1 MKQREEDMSPI
12 FIEKLIKR
20 LIVKQDYILLPNE
33 AGRIVIQPSINVL
46 VKQDSQ
52 YVTYIQVIDADSLSV
67 ETINERL
74 EQKDGTLLRME
85 EQGKVLAYSLFIF
98 SKGMDEEKLKL
109 IEESQRNH
117 ETEPKALK
125 NFVVDTSN
133 KEVRKLF
140 SRPNTD
146 RGLLKFITH
155 VVEKD
160 SLEDCDEV
168 PVETLVLHK
177 KNDYQITYQVK
188 KPILTYGL
196 IAINILVYLALVLY
210 ERTSGIS
217 YGQLIIQFGA
227 KVNSLILEGEYWRFI
242 TPIFLHGSLT
252 HLLVNCYSLYII
264 GSLVERLYGRGR
276 FIASYFIAG
285 ILGNLCSFLFV
296 PGPSVG
302 ASGAIFG
309 LMGILLY
316 FGLERPLQFKV
327 YFGSSIITS
336 ILINLVYGFTST
348 GIDNFA
354 HLGGLIG
361 GFLAIGI
368 LSSVKKKRWYFNK
381 PLYILLLSIITIG
394 GVAYGFNNNES
405 KIIRSMNTLDK
416 LEEME
421 KWGEVEKVAKDIL
434 DMNSRY
440 EDNQII
446 TLWSLIRAQGI
457 QGKYDEAIPYC
468 NQLILLSP
476 ADGHYM
482 LGVIY
487 FDQGELQMAKEE
499 LLAAQASG
507 ADAEQIQELLSII
520 EQYVSQ

>member
-1 MKQREEDMSPI
+1 M
-12 FIEKLIKR
+12 
-20 LIVKQDYILLPNE
+20 
-33 AGRIVIQPSINVL
+33 
-46 VKQDSQ
+46 
-52 YVTYIQVIDADSLSV
+52 
-67 ETINERL
+67 
-74 EQKDGTLLRME
+74 
-85 EQGKVLAYSLFIF
+85 
-98 SKGMDEEKLKL
+98 
-109 IEESQRNH
+109 
-117 ETEPKALK
+117 
-125 NFVVDTSN
+125 
-133 KEVRKLF
+133 
-140 SRPNTD
+140 
-146 RGLLKFITH
+146 
-155 VVEKD
+155 EKD
-160 SLEDCDEV
+160 SAEAYDQV
-168 PVETLVLHK
+168 PIETLVLDK
-177 KNDYQITYQVK
+177 KKDYQITYQVK

-227 KVNSLILEGEYWRFI
+227 KVNNLILEGEYWRFI
-242 TPIFLHGSLT
+242 TPIFLHGSLM

-276 FIASYFIAG
+276 FITSYLIAG

-327 YFGSSIITS
+327 YFGSSIITT
-336 ILINLVYGFTST
+336 ILINLVYGFSST

-368 LSSVKKKRWYFNK
+368 LSNVKKKHWYFNK
-381 PLYILLLSIITIG
+381 LLYVIVLSVLTVG
-394 GVAYGFNNNES
+394 GIAYGLNNSES
-405 KIIRSMNTLDK
+405 KIIRNMNTLDK
-416 LEEME
+416 LEDME
-421 KWGEVEKVAKDIL
+421 KWDEVEKIAKDIL
-434 DMNSRY
+434 DMDSRY

-446 TLWSLIRAQGI
+446 ALWSLIRAQGI

-468 NQLILLSP
+468 NQLIALSP

-482 LGVIY
+482 LGIIY
-487 FDQGELQMAKEE
+487 YDQGELQMAKEE
-499 LLAAQASG
+499 LSAAEAAG
-507 ADAEQIQELLSII
+507 ADAEQIQQLLSII
-520 EQYVSQ
+520 QQYENQ

>member
-1 MKQREEDMSPI
+1 MEQT

-20 LIVKQDYILLPNE
+20 LIVKQDYILVPNE
-33 AGRIVIQPSINVL
+33 EGRVIIDPSVNVL
-46 VKQDSQ
+46 LKQDSQ
-52 YVTYIQVIDADSLSV
+52 CITYIQIIDGDNSSIDI
-67 ETINERL
+67 INERL
-74 EQKDGTLLRME
+74 EQKDGTLLRMG
-85 EQGKVLAYSLFIF
+85 EQTRIFAYSLFVF
-98 SKGMDEEKLKL
+98 SNGIDEEKLKL

-117 ETEPKALK
+117 ETEPKAFK
-125 NFVVDTSN
+125 SFVVDTSS
-133 KEVRKLF
+133 KEVKKLF
-140 SRPNTD
+140 NRPSTD
-146 RGLLKFITH
+146 RGLLKLITH

-160 SLEDCDEV
+160 SAEAYDQV
-168 PVETLVLHK
+168 PIETLVLDK
-177 KNDYQITYQVK
+177 KKDYQITYQVK

-227 KVNSLILEGEYWRFI
+227 KVNNLILEGEYWRLI
-242 TPIFLHGSLT
+242 TPIFLHGSLM

-276 FIASYFIAG
+276 FITSYLIAG

-327 YFGSSIITS
+327 YFGSSIITT
-336 ILINLVYGFTST
+336 ILINLVYGFSST

-368 LSSVKKKRWYFNK
+368 LSNVKKKRWYFNK
-381 PLYILLLSIITIG
+381 LLYVLVLSVLTVG
-394 GVAYGFNNNES
+394 GIAYGFNNSES
-405 KIIRSMNTLDK
+405 KIIRNMNTLDK
-416 LEEME
+416 LEDME
-421 KWGEVEKVAKDIL
+421 KWDEVEKIAKDIL
-434 DMNSRY
+434 DMDSRY

-446 TLWSLIRAQGI
+446 ALWSLIRAQGI

-468 NQLILLSP
+468 NQLIALSP

-482 LGVIY
+482 LGIIY
-487 FDQGELQMAKEE
+487 YDQGELQMAKEE
-499 LLAAQASG
+499 LSAAEAAG
-507 ADAEQIQELLSII
+507 ADAEQIQQLLSII
-520 EQYVSQ
+520 QQYENQ